1 MIKSNE
7 LKEMPIPEDFTDE
20 DKDEYK
26 HLMNLSKIEHPDVYE
41 KEKWIIH
48 FGIIMY
54 IRKHK
59 GEAQPYTDEEFNQLL
74 KNYEI
79 NDDKKNVKCDSN
91 VLPYLYDKENNP
103 IFKDDSYFYKND
115 EEGKVAETK
124 V

>member
-59 GEAQPYTDEEFNQLL
+59 GEAQPYTDEEFNQIL